1 MYFALFHVHTYICT
15 YINDMYRHVR
25 MYVSECTLGFYT
37 VTEEKPDAYQ
47 AERGQSSVFIV
58 SLTFTVG
65 EANDPSGINAH
76 T

>member
-1 MYFALFHVHTYICT
+1 MICIGMYVC
-15 YINDMYRHVR
+15 